1 MTPKVLEVTNLVKR
15 YGPPAGGFTA
25 VGGVSFTL
33 RAGEALGL
41 LGPNGA
47 GKTTTI
53 QMLLG
58 LTEPTG
64 GTIAY
69 FGREFSRNREW
80 CMHRINFVSA
90 YNQLQTRNTVR
101 QNLHVFAM
109 LYHVANWKEKVRTYA
124 HLMGIEEKLDTQ
136 YWKLSSGERARAN
149 FVKALLNDPSVI
161 LMDEPT
167 ASLDPEIVGT
177 VIQTINDIR
186 KKGVAIL
193 FTSHNMQE
201 VTRVC
206 DRVMFLDH
214 GKIVA
219 SDTPLGLSKKI
230 GTAILR
236 LTFEAKR
243 AVIEQYAKE
252 KKFVSTFPYP
262 SVVEFRLGD
271 QDVPRVLFDL
281 SKRGVWITDI
291 EVDKPTL
298 EDVFLVI
305 AKGGKHAFI

>member
-1 MTPKVLEVTNLVKR
+1 MKAPVLEVNSLVKN

-25 VGGVSFTL
+25 VGGVSFVL
-33 RAGEALGL
+33 RPGEALGL

-58 LTEPTG
+58 LTEPTMG
-64 GTIAY
+64 KISY
-69 FGREFSRNREW
+69 FGRDFRTNREW
-80 CMHRINFVSA
+80 CMSRINFVSA

-101 QNLHVFAM
+101 QNLHVFAIS
-109 LYHVANWKEKVRTYA
+109 YNVANWQAKIDEYSN
-124 HLMGIEEKLDTQ
+124 LMGITDKLDTQ

-149 FVKALLNDPSVI
+149 FVKALINEPDII

-167 ASLDPEIVGT
+167 ASLDPEIVAT
-177 VIQTINDIR
+177 VIATINDIR

-201 VTRVC
+201 VSRVC
-206 DRVMFLDH
+206 DRVMFMDH

-236 LTFEAKR
+236 LVFEGKKS
-243 AVIEQYAKE
+243 VVEDYAKE
-252 KKFVSTFPYP
+252 KKYTYSFPYP
-262 SVVEFRLGD
+262 STVELRLGEE
-271 QDVPRVLFDL
+271 DVPKVLFDL
-281 SKRGVWITDI
+281 SKLGMWITDI

-298 EDVFLVI
+298 EDVFLKI
-305 AKGGKHAFI
+305 AKGGKHAFV

>member
-1 MTPKVLEVTNLVKR
+1 MEKPVLEVTNLVKE
-15 YGPPAGGFTA
+15 YGSFRA
-25 VGGVSFTL
+25 VSGISFTL
-33 RAGEALGL
+33 RPGEALGF

-58 LTEPTG
+58 LTAPTS

-69 FGREFSRNREW
+69 FGKDYEKNREY
-80 CMHRINFVSA
+80 CMKRINFVSA

-101 QNLHVFAM
+101 QNLHVFSM
-109 LYHVANWKEKVRTYA
+109 LYDVANWEDKVREFA
-124 HLMGIEEKLDTQ
+124 DLMGITDKLDTL
-136 YWKLSSGERARAN
+136 YWKLSSGEKARAN
-149 FVKALLNDPSVI
+149 FVKALLNNPSVI

-167 ASLDPEIVGT
+167 ASLDPEIVHT
-177 VIQTINDIR
+177 VITIINDIR

-201 VTRVC
+201 VSRVC

-236 LTFEAKR
+236 LTFEGKR
-243 AVIEQYAKE
+243 AVVEEYAKE
-252 KKFVSTFPYP
+252 KKYTYAFPFAST
-262 SVVEFRLGD
+262 VELRLSE
-271 QDVPRVLFDL
+271 QDVPTVLFDL

-298 EDVFLVI
+298 EDVFLAI
-305 AKGGKHAFI
+305 AKGGKHAFV